1 MGIACFHARAR
12 ASPPR
17 AQICCPCRTGPAGRA
32 AVRNFAEQSARVPR
46 TGSGKGRS
54 GCRRSHMLWNCAAR
68 MSSPIGPPHAPRQ
81 RLAWV
86 TAPESWR
93 EAQTFSC
100 KHCKPNHFQG
110 IVRYPSVWRLEGIPS
125 PGKAELYLR
134 LSLSQVKLSAFSLR
148 LRRKKSGDRPS
159 QGPVGH
165 PAAGRGWERSTGPT
179 RSRAGEPPN
188 KASGQ
193 AWRFLHIYLKLS
205 TTTSQVIEPVKKPF
219 SLQHDHAEGRPGLLV
234 VGGS

>member
-1 MGIACFHARAR
+1 MGIACFHAGAR

-148 LRRKKSGDRPS
+148 LRRKKSGDPARDRSGTRLPGGVGRDPRGQHGPGPANRPTR
-159 QGPVGH
+159 H
-165 PAAGRGWERSTGPT
+165 PA
-179 RSRAGEPPN
+179 
-188 KASGQ
+188 
-193 AWRFLHIYLKLS
+193 
-205 TTTSQVIEPVKKPF
+205 
-219 SLQHDHAEGRPGLLV
+219 RPGA
-234 VGGS
+234 SSTFI